1 MESGSQSGRSL
12 REVEAR
18 SALPQNRHFDPPP
31 FGFAQLIGTAIA
43 LLTLVLPVSAIFIYS
58 AGTVELPRSF
68 DPLSRLRD
76 RPPGYTDST
85 LD

>member
-18 SALPQNRHFDPPP
+18 SALPQNSHFNPSQ
-31 FGFAQLIGTAIA
+31 FGFAQFIGTAIA
-43 LLTLVLPVSAIFIYS
+43 LLTLVLPLSAIFIYS

-68 DPLSRLRD
+68 DPWSQLRD
-76 RPPGYTDST
+76 RPPGYTDFT
-85 LD
+85 VD